1 MENGKN
7 FMSIVAVVIMLAAV
21 LLTSCGKKAEEK
33 QIPAVRVTT
42 ETVSADGALAARNYV
57 GEVVAEHAT
66 AVSFSVG
73 GLIQQML
80 VEEGQHVTKG
90 QTIAIVDGT
99 QTHNAL
105 AAAEA
110 VLTQAQDAY
119 DRMKVLHE
127 RGSLSD
133 MDWVGVESKL
143 ATAKSSYE
151 MARKNAG
158 DTRLTAPCSGI
169 IGKKTA
175 EAGMTVMPSQPVCT
189 ILDIRNVKVKVN
201 MPERDM
207 ADGLKSGQV
216 QIRVDALG
224 ETFGCTGVQKGVQGN
239 PASRTYDVFFMVR
252 NADSRLLPGMVADVK
267 ISEAES
273 VDNQNPAAARL
284 TVPVTAVQRRS
295 RGELFVWAMA
305 EGKAVCK
312 TVNIGR
318 TSGGRT
324 EIASGLTVGDKVIV
338 EGYQKLSEGMDVT
351 DK

>member
-21 LLTSCGKKAEEK
+21 LLTSCGKKAEEQK
-33 QIPAVRVTT
+33 ISAVRVTT
-42 ETVSADGALAARNYV
+42 ETVSADGALAAKSYV
-57 GEVVAEHAT
+57 GEVMAEHAT

-80 VEEGQHVTKG
+80 VEEGKHVTKG
-90 QTIAIVDGT
+90 QTISIVDGT
-99 QTHNAL
+99 QTRNAL
-105 AAAEA
+105 TAAEA

-151 MARKNAG
+151 MARKNMD

-169 IGKKTA
+169 IGKKMA
-175 EAGMTVMPSQPVCT
+175 EAGTTVMPSQPVCT
-189 ILDIRNVKVKVN
+189 ILDIRNIKVKVN

-207 ADGLKSGQV
+207 ADGLKSDKV
-216 QIRVDALG
+216 QIHVDALG

-239 PASRTYDVFFMVR
+239 PVSRTYDVFFYVK
-252 NADSRLLPGMVADVK
+252 NQSSRLLPGMVADVQLANASGDSAQS
-267 ISEAES
+267 I
-273 VDNQNPAAARL
+273 
-284 TVPVTAVQRRS
+284 TVPIKSVQRRS
-295 RGELFVWAMA
+295 KGELFVWAMKD
-305 EGKAVCK
+305 GKAVCK
-312 TVNIGR
+312 TVTVGG
-318 TSGGRT
+318 TSGGRM
-324 EIASGLTVGDKVIV
+324 EIASGLSLGDKVIV
-338 EGYQKLSEGMDVT
+338 EGYQKLSEGMEIIEN
-351 DK
+351 